1 MNAKK
6 DKNNKFDTKG
16 SNNSNDLSNS
26 RHFLSKKKI
35 AVAGLTVLLC
45 LSAASV
51 IGNISKTNNGSKN
64 TKETEDDNTPIVE
77 TTQTKTLTPEF
88 QKMLSASVS
97 KKAANI
103 NPIGKEYISKNID
116 TKYAK
121 VEKFELA
128 NVFLF
133 KNTIIDGN
141 KAAKNETINSLYE
154 RGDTGDVF
162 ITQIAGE
169 TALYNTDDSSKY
181 YVAYT
186 NTMLKDK
193 SAKVLDVAFAKNNN
207 DGEVVD
213 GCIYDNKTGIVYIP
227 KSLYDVKDEKTHES
241 KIAYENI
248 QVQFLQAITQK
259 TADINSYYEYSQ
271 SSPNKALRIGSDTTH
286 SLNLE
291 SKVQTEAG
299 LSKKDILVSVNG
311 LPLMD
316 DNYDYNSSTGVVTLN
331 SSSLGI
337 QNISVNIT
345 KDTNTKIK
353 SLSTKISNLIPA
365 SDVSAISSMNDMG
378 CAGGVDPPS
387 NVGVD
392 YASDYTLFTGYSSD
406 DGKATLPT
414 YGVGSSNQSAA
425 NYAHFLCY
433 ENISNFKYS
442 NYSFQSTSMH
452 LGVYLWDEYGKYPS
466 FWNWGSDYVS
476 GQTQLSGWLRLQ
488 CAHITKATTYNYN
501 PLGVQP
507 WDDKWKNTT
516 IRIRVL
522 DKSSQYI
529 VVGFLTKQINSQ
541 SGHGIAK
548 FRIRPRNTTLT
559 VYPNGGSLDTGV
571 NFTRTTDAKLQMI
584 YNTSNY
590 WSLGTASRAGYTF
603 DGFWTDPNGGTQVFY
618 SNGTANN
625 NGIHWVWTGSYPA
638 WRYES
643 DLTVYAHWIRNT
655 FTVSY
660 NSNGG
665 DSGSMSS
672 DTVSYGDSYYTKA
685 NGFGKTGYYFT
696 GWNEKADGSGTDWTS
711 WINRAWT
718 WSRTKDVTLYAQW
731 APNTYKVAYNRN
743 GGTGNMSSDTV
754 TYNTN
759 YITKSNKFKRTG
771 YTFTGWNEKANGSG
785 TDWTSW
791 IGKEWK
797 WTYTKNIILYAQW
810 IPNQYIAKWHP
821 NGGTLNVADSNIT
834 KNSDGTAQTKVTYE
848 QAYFYDLGI
857 TASKKG
863 YQMKGFYNK
872 ATGGIKVWNNGGKC
886 LKDGTYW
893 NSNNLWIYRNN
904 ADFYAQWTPNK
915 YKIVYHPQAPSYSSD
930 IVTGTMTDTECTYDQ
945 EATLRKNIFSL
956 NNHTFLGWSTSKLT
970 PSQENSK
977 TEKNKAIVYKDAQT
991 VKNLTDKNNGVIDL
1005 YPVWDEAPTINTK
1018 FRKYLKGKDVDTANL
1033 LRYVTSNDREDGDLT
1048 NKVKIKQIKYS
1059 DTIDTN
1065 PTKLDTSVAEDDIV
1079 VTVTVTDSVGNVTEQ
1094 IFYVSVYEEKQEIT
1108 EPTDD
1113 TDIRFITGSQASHR
1127 YYLKDSSNWKTD
1139 SVLSKKIEDSFD
1151 SRNNGTDYVYDSSSK
1166 RWVRK

>member
-6 DKNNKFDTKG
+6 DKNNKFDIKG

-45 LSAASV
+45 LSAASI
-51 IGNISKTNNGSKN
+51 IGNISNTNNGSKN

-88 QKMLSASVS
+88 QKKLSASVS

-103 NPIGKEYISKNID
+103 NPIGKEYILKNID
-116 TKYAK
+116 TEYAK

-154 RGDTGDVF
+154 REDTGDIF

-331 SSSLGI
+331 NSSLGI

-353 SLSTKISNLIPA
+353 SLSTKISNLIPT
-365 SDVSAISSMNDMG
+365 SDVSAISSMNNMG

-387 NVGVD
+387 NAGVD
-392 YASDYTLFTGYSSD
+392 YATDYTLFTGYSSD

-414 YGVGSSNQSAA
+414 YGVGSSDQNAA

-442 NYSFQSTSMH
+442 NYSFQSSSMY

-476 GQTQLSGWLRLQ
+476 GETQLSGWLRLQ
-488 CAHITKATTYNYN
+488 CAHITKATNYNSN
-501 PLGVQP
+501 PLGTQS
-507 WDDKWKNTT
+507 WNDKWINTSV
-516 IRIRVL
+516 RIRVL
-522 DKSSQYI
+522 DKSNQYI

-548 FRIRPRNTTLT
+548 FRIRPRNSTLT
-559 VYPNGGSLDTGV
+559 VYPNGGSLDTGG
-571 NFTRTTDAKLQMI
+571 NFTSKTDAHFQMI

-590 WSLGTASRAGYTF
+590 WSLGTASRKGYTF

-618 SNGTANN
+618 SNGQANN

-696 GWNEKADGSGTDWTS
+696 GWNEKADGKGTNWTS
-711 WINRAWT
+711 WIGKAWKWT
-718 WSRTKDVTLYAQW
+718 YTKNITLYAQW
-731 APNTYKVAYNRN
+731 TPNTYKVAYNRN
-743 GGTGNMSSDTV
+743 GGTGNMSPDTV

-759 YITKSNKFKRTG
+759 YTTKSNKFKRTG
-771 YTFTGWNEKANGSG
+771 YTFAGWNEKADGKGTNWTSWIGKAWKWTYTKNITLYAQWTPNEYNVKYDANGGSGTMATDSVTFDANYVTKSNKFVEKGYHFIGWNERADGKG

-791 IGKEWK
+791 IGKSWK
-797 WTYTKNIILYAQW
+797 WSYTRNVTLYAQW
-810 IPNQYIAKWHP
+810 A
-821 NGGTLNVADSNIT
+821 
-834 KNSDGTAQTKVTYE
+834 
-848 QAYFYDLGI
+848 
-857 TASKKG
+857 
-863 YQMKGFYNK
+863 
-872 ATGGIKVWNNGGKC
+872 
-886 LKDGTYW
+886 
-893 NSNNLWIYRNN
+893 
-904 ADFYAQWTPNK
+904 PNK
-915 YKIVYHPQAPSYSSD
+915 YRIVYHPQAPSYSSD
-930 IVTGTMTDTECTYDQ
+930 AVTGTMTDTECTYNQ

-970 PSQENSK
+970 SSQENSK
-977 TEKNKAIVYKDAQT
+977 KEKNKAIVYKDGQT
-991 VKNLTDKNNGVIDL
+991 VKNLTDQNNGVIDL

-1018 FRKYLKGKDVDTANL
+1018 FRKYLKGKDVDTTNL
-1033 LRYVTSNDREDGDLT
+1033 LRYVTSNDREDGNLT

-1113 TDIRFITGSQASHR
+1113 TDIRFITGSQASRR

-1151 SRNNGTDYVYDSSSK
+1151 SRNNGADYVYDSSSK